1 MAQIIQEYDG
11 LGFDFSALFTG
22 AANLAKSSAPKLIE
36 ASVARRVAKDQ
47 AKAASYFAPAPAP
60 VYAPPAPVYAPPA
73 PVYEAPYPQGYA
85 PAVGFNLGQFAKP
98 AAIGVAALVGL
109 AMFKKIQ
116 NKDKK

>member
-11 LGFDFSALFTG
+11 LGFDFSALFKG
-22 AANLAKSSAPKLIE
+22 AANLAKSSATKLIE

-47 AKAASYFAPAPAP
+47 AKAASYFAPA
-60 VYAPPAPVYAPPA
+60 PAPVYAPPA

>member
-60 VYAPPAPVYAPPA
+60 VYAPPAPVY
-73 PVYEAPYPQGYA
+73 EAPYPQGYA

>member
-60 VYAPPAPVYAPPA
+60 VYAPPAPVY
-73 PVYEAPYPQGYA
+73 EAPYPQGYA

-98 AAIGVAALVGL
+98 AAIGAAALVGL
-109 AMFKKIQ
+109 VMLKKISN

>member
-60 VYAPPAPVYAPPA
+60 VYAPPAPVYGQPPA
-73 PVYEAPYPQGYA
+73 QAYLGTNP
-85 PAVGFNLGQFAKP
+85 PAVGFLGQFAKP
-98 AAIGVAALVGL
+98 AAIGAAALVGL
-109 AMFKKIQ
+109 VMLKKISN